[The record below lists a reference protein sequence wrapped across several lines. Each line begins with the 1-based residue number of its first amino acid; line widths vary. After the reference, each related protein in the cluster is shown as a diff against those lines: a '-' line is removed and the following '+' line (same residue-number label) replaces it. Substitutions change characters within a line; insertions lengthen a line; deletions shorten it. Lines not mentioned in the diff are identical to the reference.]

1 MFESSVSLLN
11 FNNCKLFSIT
21 DKNRDRGV
29 LKCPTVIV
37 ELSDNFCFIYFWV
50 LLSMY
55 TFKIVTSGYCI
66 FTVGQVGIFM
76 FFFPGEI
83 SVFLTVLELVN
94 IHVLLRRTKFIKEYY
109 WSYYATQF
117 VCLLITIHNLS
128 FKKCTQ
134 IHNLLISFSHYL

>member
-1 MFESSVSLLN
+1 MS
-11 FNNCKLFSIT
+11 T
-21 DKNRDRGV
+21 
-29 LKCPTVIV
+29 TVIV

-83 SVFLTVLELVN
+83 SVF
-94 IHVLLRRTKFIKEYY
+94 
-109 WSYYATQF
+109 
-117 VCLLITIHNLS
+117 
-128 FKKCTQ
+128 
-134 IHNLLISFSHYL
+134 